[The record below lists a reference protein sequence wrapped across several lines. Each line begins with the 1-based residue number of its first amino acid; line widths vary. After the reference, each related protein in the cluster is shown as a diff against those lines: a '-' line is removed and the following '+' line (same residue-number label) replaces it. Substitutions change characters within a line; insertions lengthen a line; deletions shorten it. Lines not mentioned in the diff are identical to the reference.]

1 MHSKANER
9 CEEKS
14 AHVGESKRRKG
25 AEREKEIKK
34 EMGNSYANVCRC
46 ASVCVAH

>member
-1 MHSKANER
+1 MLER
-9 CEEKS
+9 VRGEK
-14 AHVGESKRRKG
+14 EQ
-25 AEREKEIKK
+25 REKEIKK